1 MEFFLSWRGSSA
13 GWLIAFGGLF
23 VLIAIALEI
32 AFAGRFSQIQ
42 SYQTGRCIITA
53 KQLFQEEVT
62 HTESYTTNG
71 QSHTRTTTTT
81 EYRPDFRFTVLTAN
95 DHSYAAQ
102 GYDAFNSSTSD
113 QSGQQAIV
121 DQYTV
126 GKTYPCWYDPAHPT
140 QAVLTRQFDW
150 FIFLVPGIFLLV
162 GLVIVVV
169 GIAVILNTRSK
180 RRM

>member
-1 MEFFLSWRGSSA
+1 M
-13 GWLIAFGGLF
+13 AFGGFF
-23 VLIAIALEI
+23 VLIAIVLEI
-32 AFAGRFSQIQ
+32 AFASRFSQIQ
-42 SYQTGRCIITA
+42 SYQTGRCLITA
-53 KQLFQEEVT
+53 KQVLQEEVT
-62 HTESYTTNG
+62 NTESYTNNG
-71 QSHTRTTTTT
+71 QSYTRTTTT
-81 EYRPDFRFTVLTAN
+81 EYRPDFQFTVLTAN

-113 QSGQQAIV
+113 RSGQQAIV

-150 FIFLVPGIFLLV
+150 FVFLIPGIFLLV
-162 GLVIVVV
+162 GLVIIVV
-169 GIAVILNTRSK
+169 GIAMILNTRSK